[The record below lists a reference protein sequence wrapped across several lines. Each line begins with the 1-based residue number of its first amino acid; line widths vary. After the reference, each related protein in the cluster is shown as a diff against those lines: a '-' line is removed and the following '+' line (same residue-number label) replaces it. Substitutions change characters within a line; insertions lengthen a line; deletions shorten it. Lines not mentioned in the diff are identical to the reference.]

1 MGEEDTDVYF
11 ACDAGRPGKKRG
23 TDVRFRWIPVNH
35 LPTTI
40 LAFDTKQQFYHIF
53 KIIIIPAA
61 SNDNFSIKQYVM
73 DKN

>member
-40 LAFDTKQQFYHIF
+40 LAFDTKQQFYHIS
-53 KIIIIPAA
+53 K
-61 SNDNFSIKQYVM
+61 
-73 DKN
+73 